1 METNTKNVTAA
12 ISVLNC
18 RLGLLEPNHLDHIE
32 GRLAALL
39 QKLNTVSEK
48 KVALEDTEK
57 NNKIAELYEMMI
69 ANQAIATALPD
80 VVERLDSLQS
90 LHQQAMQFSKT
101 LVQLDSLQQKI
112 ETNLSTN
119 QKTLEETKRQFAQN
133 LETIQ
138 KNFDNI
144 DQRMNKLKKWIWF
157 EITCIAQ

>member
-144 DQRMNKLKKWIWF
+144 DQRMNKLKK
-157 EITCIAQ
+157 

>member
-1 METNTKNVTAA
+1 MLSIETNTKNVTAA
-12 ISVLNC
+12 IGVLNS

-39 QKLNTVSEK
+39 QKLNTISEK

-144 DQRMNKLKKWIWF
+144 DQRMNKLKK
-157 EITCIAQ
+157 

>member
-1 METNTKNVTAA
+1 MLSVETNTKNVTAA
-12 ISVLNC
+12 IGVLNS

-39 QKLNTVSEK
+39 QKLNTISEK

-144 DQRMNKLKKWIWF
+144 DQRMNKLL
-157 EITCIAQ
+157 